1 MSQDV
6 TPFDIPFSRVAWES
20 LIKDAI
26 DARLKHGYGSPAGVV
41 VADVGCI
48 YQRLDGGAGTS
59 FYVKESG
66 SGTATGW
73 TAK

>member
-1 MSQDV
+1 MSEV
-6 TPFDIPFSRVAWES
+6 TPFDIPFSRDDWSSKV
-20 LIKDAI
+20 KDAL
-26 DARLKHGYGSPAGVV
+26 DARLKHGNGSPEGVV

-66 SGTATGW
+66 GGLSTGW
-73 TAK
+73 VAK